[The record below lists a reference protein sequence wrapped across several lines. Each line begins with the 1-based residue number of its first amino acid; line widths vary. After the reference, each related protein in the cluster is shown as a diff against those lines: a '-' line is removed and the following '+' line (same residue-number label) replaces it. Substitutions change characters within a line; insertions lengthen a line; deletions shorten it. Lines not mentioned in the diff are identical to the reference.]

1 MNVAVKL
8 FITIK
13 CCLRIAFLI
22 VILVNIYFKDY
33 MISSMSAYPE
43 YHKIVNN
50 NCIVNLKIRFI
61 RNDNT
66 PK

>member
-8 FITIK
+8 FIKIK
-13 CCLRIAFLI
+13 CFLRIAFLI
-22 VILVNIYFKDY
+22 VILVNTYFKDY

-43 YHKIVNN
+43 YHNIVNN